1 MMIQD
6 VDTSSAASRLVGAD
20 FNAPDLAQARDAIPS
35 RGLRAA
41 IGNDLIIDTIEEASA
56 LIRYSSSEDYREAIA
71 LPIRVQIPAAIKRN
85 ASANRTDAARRS
97 APEAAARDRESVSLR
112 QAMRAVITTNR
123 GRFGRN
129 APQLDPQNKLRVETR
144 EYAGRR
150 FANPETTE
158 QVEASINTDLDR
170 ERVALVELGA
180 TAGEPSRY
188 AAIDTRRIGPGGEV
202 IYSGT
207 MNGKPIDLTRDDAG
221 GLRQIGDK
229 EAVVV
234 SKTLYRDDRASGLG
248 GRLPLEPIPNGG

>member
-6 VDTSSAASRLVGAD
+6 VDTSSVASRMVGAD

-56 LIRYSSSEDYREAIA
+56 LIRYSNSDDYRDAIE

-85 ASANRTDAARRS
+85 AAANRIEAGHGADPEGAAKS
-97 APEAAARDRESVSLR
+97 RESASLR
-112 QAMRAVITTNR
+112 QAMRVVITTNR

-144 EYAGRR
+144 EYGGRR
-150 FANPETTE
+150 FANPETTK
-158 QVEASINTDLDR
+158 QVEADINADLDR

-180 TAGEPSRY
+180 ASDASSQY
-188 AAIDTRRIGPGGEV
+188 AAIDTRRIGPEGEV

-207 MNGKPIDLTRDDAG
+207 MNGQPIDLTRDDAG
-221 GLRQIGDK
+221 GLRQTGGE

-234 SKTLYRDDRASGLG
+234 SKTRYRDDRGPGLG
-248 GRLPLEPIPNGG
+248 GRLPLEPIQDGD